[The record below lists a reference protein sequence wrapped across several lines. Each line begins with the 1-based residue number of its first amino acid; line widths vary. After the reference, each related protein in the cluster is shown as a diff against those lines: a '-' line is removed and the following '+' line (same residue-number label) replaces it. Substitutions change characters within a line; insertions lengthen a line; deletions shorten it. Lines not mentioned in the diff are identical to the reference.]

1 MKLWVLRH
9 GQAEPQTRTDAERE
23 LTAHGREEV
32 LRSAG
37 HLLGQPLL
45 AIFASPFVRTRQ
57 TAELVHEAL
66 GFAKPIT
73 TVPWLRGDTDP
84 KVVVAELDALE
95 KRGLEHLLLVSH
107 QPLVS
112 LLIGLLEDGQSRELQ
127 SMHTASLAELEGDW
141 VMAGGMRLCGIS
153 HA

>member
-32 LRSAG
+32 LRSAAK
-37 HLLGQPLL
+37 LLGQPLD
-45 AIFASPFVRTRQ
+45 AIYASPFVRTRQ
-57 TAELVHEAL
+57 TAELVREAL
-66 GFAKPIT
+66 GLDEPARL
-73 TVPWLRGDTDP
+73 VPWLIGDTDP
-84 KVVVAELDALE
+84 KAIIAELDDLE
-95 KRGLEHLLLVSH
+95 KAGLEHVLLVSH

-112 LLIGLLEDGQSRELQ
+112 LLIGLLEDGQSRELPN
-127 SMHTASLAELEGDW
+127 MHTASLAELEGDW
-141 VMAGGMRLCGIS
+141 VMAGAMRLCGIS

>member
-32 LRSAG
+32 LRNAG
-37 HLLGQPLL
+37 DLLGVPLQ
-45 AIFASPFVRTRQ
+45 AIYASPYVRTRQ
-57 TAELVHEAL
+57 TAELVCEAL
-66 GFAKPIT
+66 GASVPVKL
-73 TVPWLRGDTDP
+73 VPWLIGDTEP
-84 KVVVAELDALE
+84 KAVIAELDALE

-141 VMAGGMRLCGIS
+141 AMAGAMRLCGIS
-153 HA
+153 HP